1 MTIQNMIEDLRLMT
15 KASNASPRGAN
26 NRLRWEIR
34 QRDATIDRL
43 LVKIEYLE
51 TDLRA
56 ERTMAQSIARRQS
69 YGAAS

>member
-1 MTIQNMIEDLRLMT
+1 MT
-15 KASNASPRGAN
+15 KVSNNAAPRGAN

-69 YGAAS
+69 YGVAS